1 ISGMREMF
9 LEKGFND
16 YISKPIALNQL
27 DEILQKWIPEAKKK
41 KAASLSAVSPKT
53 APVAVP
59 GAIPGVDTAR
69 GLAMTGGTEATYRK
83 VLASFRIDALERLPL
98 FARVPG
104 EQELSLFTTN
114 VHALKS
120 AAGTIGAAAVS
131 QEAEELEAAGKAG
144 DLGLVTDLLS
154 GFYRDLQ
161 NLADGIGR
169 VLDDGALQNQDSDT
183 AGSAAEYLPLFTEL
197 AESLEQEEIGT
208 VHRLLAELEAAALDG
223 KTRDSLAAVSN
234 AVLMIDFKDAIKAVK
249 RILSE

>member
-1 ISGMREMF
+1 
-9 LEKGFND
+9 
-16 YISKPIALNQL
+16 
-27 DEILQKWIPEAKKK
+27 
-41 KAASLSAVSPKT
+41 
-53 APVAVP
+53 
-59 GAIPGVDTAR
+59 
-69 GLAMTGGTEATYRK
+69 MTGGTEAVYRK

-104 EQELSLFTTN
+104 EPELSLFVTN

-144 DLGLVTDLLS
+144 DLALITERLS

-183 AGSAAEYLPLFTEL
+183 AGKAAEYLPLFTEL
-197 AESLEQEEIGT
+197 AEALKQEEIGT
-208 VHRLLAELEAAALDG
+208 IHRILAELEENPLDAQT
-223 KTRDSLAAVSN
+223 KKSLDEVSN
-234 AVLMIDFKDAIKAVK
+234 AVLMSEFEEAIKK
-249 RILSE
+249 TDMLLRETE